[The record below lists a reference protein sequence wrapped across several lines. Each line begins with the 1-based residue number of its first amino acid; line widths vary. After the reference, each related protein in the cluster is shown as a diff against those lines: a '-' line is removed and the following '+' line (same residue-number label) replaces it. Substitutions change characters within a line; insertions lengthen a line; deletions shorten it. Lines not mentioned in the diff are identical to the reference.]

1 MQLIHRIPLRDIA
14 QVLSGIPL
22 GRIKNPMTKTLRLK
36 SEEGIKQYLRMGK
49 GYGINA
55 NLKSAKT
62 FNCLNYDKE
71 CHLTSGSTPDVNA
84 ASPANGYEYP
94 GTT

>member
-49 GYGINA
+49 GYGINVNGIITIPVVA
-55 NLKSAKT
+55 HIIH
-62 FNCLNYDKE
+62 D
-71 CHLTSGSTPDVNA
+71 SGENEMGRQNSSNM
-84 ASPANGYEYP
+84 
-94 GTT
+94 